1 MLQSVRRMRYGNLGF
16 QPDHLIAATLHL
28 TAPRYRDYSPRLAF
42 LDRLLERAHDLPGVQ
57 AAAVTTAWELPPGR
71 GRATNVFQ
79 IEGRIRPMASGQRP
93 IGRFQQVSSDYFGL

>member
-42 LDRLLERAHDLPGVQ
+42 LDQLLERAHDLPGVQ
-57 AAAVTTAWELPPGR
+57 AAAVTTAWEIPPAAGAQPMSFRLRGEFGR
-71 GRATNVFQ
+71 WRAGNGRSAGFS
-79 IEGRIRPMASGQRP
+79 R
-93 IGRFQQVSSDYFGL
+93 